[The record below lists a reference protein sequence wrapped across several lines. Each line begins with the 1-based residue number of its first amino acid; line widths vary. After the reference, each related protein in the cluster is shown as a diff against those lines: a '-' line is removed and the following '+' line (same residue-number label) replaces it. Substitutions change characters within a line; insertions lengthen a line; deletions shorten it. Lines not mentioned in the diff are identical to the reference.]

1 MAQKIIPCGGW
12 YIDENT
18 LSFDENKVL
27 SVNGGGGSAGV
38 ASFNGRAG
46 AVTPAQGDYTA
57 ALVGAVDK
65 AGDTMT
71 GDLDMSGNDVTGVHS
86 VIAEGSTN
94 SGLLFE
100 SNGTIVGV
108 VTGGTRSAT
117 FTANSIDAYDHTI
130 SRVGEPL
137 NDTDAARKV
146 DVDTVA
152 TTVNE
157 IIDGTEVLPY
167 LPEDG
172 GTLSGTLNMGS
183 NKITMGAT
191 PTETTD
197 VTNKGYVDGVVK
209 VVSDEVDGIIAGTTP
224 ISVPIATDAKVGGVK
239 IGAGLSVDGEGTL
252 TTAQTYLSTQGG
264 TLEANASITGEDE
277 ITFEVPDS
285 TESATVGITPESV
298 TLTHNTNSA
307 SDGSVR
313 VASSAVEI
321 KAGATTVQVN
331 GTGVNFGGGALSN
344 INSIGSSASAIAF
357 ENDMDMN
364 NHKITNLIAPTQSYD
379 AVNLAY
385 LQGYGSAATAT
396 IHGTVLKGAAVTDAT
411 SEADIV
417 TQFNALLASL
427 RTAGIISQ

>member
-27 SVNGGGGSAGV
+27 SAIGGSGAAGV
-38 ASFNGRAG
+38 SSFNGRTG
-46 AVTPAQGDYTA
+46 VVVPQEGDYTA
-57 ALVGAVDK
+57 EQVGAVSLS
-65 AGDTMT
+65 GGTMT
-71 GDLDMSGNDVTGVHS
+71 GNLILNGDP
-86 VIAEGSTN
+86 TN
-94 SGLLFE
+94 NLQA
-100 SNGTIVGV
+100 
-108 VTGGTRSAT
+108 AT
-117 FTANSIDAYDHTI
+117 KQY
-130 SRVGEPL
+130 
-137 NDTDAARKV
+137 V
-146 DVDTVA
+146 DVLGDTV
-152 TTVNE
+152 ND
-157 IIDGTEVLPY
+157 ILDGTEALPY
-167 LPEDG
+167 LPDNG
-172 GTLSGTLNMGS
+172 GTLTGALNMGN

-239 IGAGLSVDGEGTL
+239 IGAGLSVDGEGIL

-277 ITFEVPDS
+277 MTFEVPDS

-313 VASSAVEI
+313 VASNAVEI
-321 KAGATTVQVN
+321 KAGATTVQIN

-411 SEADIV
+411 SETDIV